1 MKSVMSLEMYE
12 KLKLKNLDS
21 TSIPHV
27 VGASGE
33 SLGARG
39 KTKCE
44 ININGKIFYQTFIV
58 CEHLKRPIILG
69 RDFSI
74 QNCIG
79 ISWTKTN
86 TRRLTQN
93 NEVIAET
100 AEYQTP
106 SRASVSLKRNIKVP
120 PRSCAVVDVD
130 INTTEKIKVEVTPDQ
145 LWLSANP
152 NICTYPMIAD
162 LKEREPNTV
171 TPFVIVN
178 FSHHE
183 HLHLPRDHVVAFAEK
198 DCKEGEVLEICTM
211 EQLEKELPRNW
222 IPERK
227 RQEKFSE
234 FFENPF
240 MQKDDD
246 FLKSPAEAPVH
257 RKVLLEDKDIS
268 PKTQKAFDKLCEK
281 YDDIISKNSGDI
293 GKTMLVEMEI
303 DTGNHPP
310 IASKPYT
317 LPLKHY
323 DWVQKEIETLERAGI
338 IERSISPWASPV
350 VIVPKKSAPG
360 EPPRRRMCVDYRKI
374 NKLQPEV
381 TKADGGKGCISL
393 IPLPKIDELYAKLK
407 GYKVFSSLDLRS
419 GYYHIGLKDSAKPK
433 SAFVL
438 SSLGKYQFNRVPFGL
453 AQAPAYFQ
461 KLINDILKGC
471 NFAMGYL
478 DDIIIYSRSEKEH
491 LEHLEEI
498 FTRLKT
504 AGLKLKLEKCCFFKK
519 HIQYL
524 GHLISAD
531 GIQPLPEK
539 LESIAKM
546 PAPKN
551 PKEVKQFLGLVGY
564 YRKFVPRFADIS
576 RVLTHLTKKDV
587 EFKWTPECEKCFQI
601 LKEFLQQAPI
611 LRYPDPQASY
621 TLYTDASKYAYA
633 GVLTQH
639 NNGTD
644 HPITYVSGLFRGS
657 QLNWATLTKEAYAIY
672 MSVKKLSFYIDTA
685 KITVKSDHLPLKK
698 FLEKNTLNSK
708 VNNWAVELE
717 SQNITFEYI
726 PGIRNTLA
734 DTLSRL
740 IEMDENIKLQP
751 EEEGKE
757 FGYFPFEELPP
768 VTTQVVEEVIK
779 CEIGNINIQ
788 HTDPIEINT
797 DIHLPLKDD
806 KLAKLQESDPHTK
819 QLRKQWEN
827 KNLDQNT
834 YTMENNILKRKLVD
848 NGLLYTPIVVPDV
861 LKDCLLILAHD
872 KQGHNGF
879 RRTYAS
885 LKNRYH
891 WKGMKKSV
899 YQHCTNCQVCAKHNI
914 KTQQLKNEHFSS
926 PPQPMEFIA
935 MDLIG
940 EFHPASSKGNRF
952 ALTAVC
958 MLTGFTFCIPLK
970 SKRAED
976 VIKAYI
982 DHICCIFGPS
992 RKILTD
998 NGTEFKNKLWTEV
1011 FEKLRTEQKFTPI
1024 YSPQCNGRI
1033 EGFHKFL
1040 KATIAKQL
1048 ETRVEWDDLV
1058 WKATAAYNFF
1068 PTESSGL
1075 APFFLMFGREAA
1087 VKHTLLES
1095 ENPKYLGT
1103 NEGMINVGLMTKLYN
1118 VVAHNLNE
1126 ARKARDGKKKRT
1138 TSKEPETLKIGDN
1151 ILVRDHT
1158 SKAFQP
1164 KYKDFC
1170 IVGLLGK
1177 NQVEIKDNH
1186 GHITKVHRRDVKK
1199 IPMTEKVCKL
1209 YEEEQAG
1216 KTREGRKAVPNSKMP
1231 DLGWDIAET
1240 QLTLE
1245 AQKENNSNMTPLLQ
1259 TLVTVIVLIIAIVK
1273 QTTAGIKKVTKKAA
1287 QVIEASHNRIIK
1299 NIKDFHRN
1307 VTSAITIATNTTDRT
1322 NHKEQA
1328 RINNKTTKYFPGT
1341 RKPNDEYDE
1350 SYQSITSRTYN
1361 HCDN

>member
-1 MKSVMSLEMYE
+1 
-12 KLKLKNLDS
+12 
-21 TSIPHV
+21 
-27 VGASGE
+27 
-33 SLGARG
+33 
-39 KTKCE
+39 
-44 ININGKIFYQTFIV
+44 
-58 CEHLKRPIILG
+58 
-69 RDFSI
+69 
-74 QNCIG
+74 
-79 ISWTKTN
+79 
-86 TRRLTQN
+86 
-93 NEVIAET
+93 
-100 AEYQTP
+100 
-106 SRASVSLKRNIKVP
+106 
-120 PRSCAVVDVD
+120 
-130 INTTEKIKVEVTPDQ
+130 
-145 LWLSANP
+145 
-152 NICTYPMIAD
+152 
-162 LKEREPNTV
+162 
-171 TPFVIVN
+171 
-178 FSHHE
+178 
-183 HLHLPRDHVVAFAEK
+183 
-198 DCKEGEVLEICTM
+198 
-211 EQLEKELPRNW
+211 
-222 IPERK
+222 
-227 RQEKFSE
+227 
-234 FFENPF
+234 
-240 MQKDDD
+240 MQKNDD

-257 RKVLLEDKDIS
+257 RKVLLEDKNIS
-268 PKTQKAFDKLCEK
+268 PKTQESFDKLCEK
-281 YDDIISKNSGDI
+281 YDNIISKNSGDI
-293 GKTMLVEMEI
+293 GKMMLVEMEI

-310 IASKPYT
+310 IASKPYI

-323 DWVQKEIETLERAGI
+323 DWVQKEIETLERAGK

-360 EPPRRRMCVDYRKI
+360 KPPRRRMCIDYRRI

-381 TKADGGKGCISL
+381 TKANGGKGCISL

-407 GYKVFSSLDLRS
+407 GYKVFSSQDLRS

-461 KLINDILKGC
+461 KLINNVLKGC

-491 LEHLEEI
+491 LGHLEEI

-546 PAPKN
+546 PAPRN

-587 EFKWTPECEKCFQI
+587 EFKWMPECKNCFQI

-633 GVLTQH
+633 GVLAQH

-685 KITVKSDHLPLKK
+685 KITVKSNHLLLKK

-726 PGIRNTLA
+726 PGIWNTLA

-806 KLAKLQESDPHTK
+806 KLVKLQESDPHIK
-819 QLRKQWEN
+819 QLRKQWKN

-834 YTMENNILKRKLVD
+834 YMMENNILKRKLVD

-879 RRTYAS
+879 RRTYTS

-891 WKGMKKSV
+891 WKGIKKSV
-899 YQHCTNCQVCAKHNI
+899 YQHCTNCQ
-914 KTQQLKNEHFSS
+914 
-926 PPQPMEFIA
+926 
-935 MDLIG
+935 
-940 EFHPASSKGNRF
+940 F
-952 ALTAVC
+952 AQ
-958 MLTGFTFCIPLK
+958 
-970 SKRAED
+970 
-976 VIKAYI
+976 
-982 DHICCIFGPS
+982 
-992 RKILTD
+992 
-998 NGTEFKNKLWTEV
+998 N
-1011 FEKLRTEQKFTPI
+1011 
-1024 YSPQCNGRI
+1024 
-1033 EGFHKFL
+1033 
-1040 KATIAKQL
+1040 
-1048 ETRVEWDDLV
+1048 
-1058 WKATAAYNFF
+1058 
-1068 PTESSGL
+1068 
-1075 APFFLMFGREAA
+1075 
-1087 VKHTLLES
+1087 
-1095 ENPKYLGT
+1095 
-1103 NEGMINVGLMTKLYN
+1103 
-1118 VVAHNLNE
+1118 
-1126 ARKARDGKKKRT
+1126 T
-1138 TSKEPETLKIGDN
+1138 TSK
-1151 ILVRDHT
+1151 
-1158 SKAFQP
+1158 
-1164 KYKDFC
+1164 
-1170 IVGLLGK
+1170 
-1177 NQVEIKDNH
+1177 
-1186 GHITKVHRRDVKK
+1186 
-1199 IPMTEKVCKL
+1199 
-1209 YEEEQAG
+1209 
-1216 KTREGRKAVPNSKMP
+1216 PNS
-1231 DLGWDIAET
+1231 
-1240 QLTLE
+1240 
-1245 AQKENNSNMTPLLQ
+1245 
-1259 TLVTVIVLIIAIVK
+1259 
-1273 QTTAGIKKVTKKAA
+1273 
-1287 QVIEASHNRIIK
+1287 
-1299 NIKDFHRN
+1299 
-1307 VTSAITIATNTTDRT
+1307 
-1322 NHKEQA
+1322 
-1328 RINNKTTKYFPGT
+1328 
-1341 RKPNDEYDE
+1341 
-1350 SYQSITSRTYN
+1350 
-1361 HCDN
+1361 